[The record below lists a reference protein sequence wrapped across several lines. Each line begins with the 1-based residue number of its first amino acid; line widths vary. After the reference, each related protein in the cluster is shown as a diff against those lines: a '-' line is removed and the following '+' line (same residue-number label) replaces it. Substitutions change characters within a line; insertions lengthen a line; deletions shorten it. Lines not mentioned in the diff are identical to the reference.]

1 MPRRNT
7 VGRTLGGRD
16 KDKMTDCPMVLAL
29 KLHCKIREVTDTPTP
44 TPASTYKRR
53 YNHAHGKHLGCFW
66 WLISEQARAVVAV

>member
-29 KLHCKIREVTDTPTP
+29 TLECKIREVADTPTHTHTLINVQ
-44 TPASTYKRR
+44 TPVQPCTRET
-53 YNHAHGKHLGCFW
+53 LGLF
-66 WLISEQARAVVAV
+66 LVVD